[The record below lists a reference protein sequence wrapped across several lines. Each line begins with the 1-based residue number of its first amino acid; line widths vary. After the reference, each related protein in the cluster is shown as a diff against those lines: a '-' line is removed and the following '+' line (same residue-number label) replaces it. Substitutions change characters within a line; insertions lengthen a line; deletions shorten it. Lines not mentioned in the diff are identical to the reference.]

1 MSETTHDKILE
12 VAAKTFAE
20 KGYNGTCMRE
30 IAEALDITKAALYY
44 HFPGKEEIFSA
55 CLTHTLGQLVNGL
68 EALAKTDSSV
78 WEKLRILIEGMCNF
92 STNSPQTFMLF
103 KKVVSQSFDKEIDM
117 KMLHSYFT
125 RQQKATM
132 LIIASGIEKG
142 ELRDDMPVN
151 LITSAIVGMIH
162 HTSGPQMRIMAGI
175 DLTLEEHT
183 ENLITLLQGGFA
195 KQ

>member
-1 MSETTHDKILE
+1 
-12 VAAKTFAE
+12 
-20 KGYNGTCMRE
+20 
-30 IAEALDITKAALYY
+30 
-44 HFPGKEEIFSA
+44 
-55 CLTHTLGQLVNGL
+55 LGQLVNGL

-162 HTSGPQMRIMAGI
+162 HTSGPKMRAMAGI
-175 DLTLEEHT
+175 NLTLEEHT